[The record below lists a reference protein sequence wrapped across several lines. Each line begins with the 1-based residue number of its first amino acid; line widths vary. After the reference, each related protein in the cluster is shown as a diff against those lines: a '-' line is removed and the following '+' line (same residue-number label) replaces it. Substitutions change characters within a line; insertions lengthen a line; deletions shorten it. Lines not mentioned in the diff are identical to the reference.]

1 MEAAVSE
8 SSITKK
14 IIATGFKELM
24 QKKPFEKI
32 TISDIANVCGIN
44 RQTFYYHFQD
54 KYDLL
59 NQIFCNEVIYP
70 FINDITVDN
79 WSNNLIKM
87 LTVVSN
93 NSKFYTNALR
103 TSYSSEFQKYI
114 HTVSTR
120 IFAEIIDDA
129 AGKKL
134 IATNDKMFIAEF
146 FSYGIIG
153 SVVTWITK
161 GIKEP
166 PEVVVNHIV
175 NLVNDCKNYAV
186 KRYMD
191 S

>member
-1 MEAAVSE
+1 MSE
-8 SSITKK
+8 SSITKRV
-14 IIATGFKELM
+14 ISNGFKELM

-59 NQIFCNEVIYP
+59 NQIFYNEAIIP
-70 FINDITVDN
+70 FVNDLTVDN
-79 WSNNLIKM
+79 WSKNLLNM

-93 NSKFYTNALR
+93 NSKFYINALH
-103 TSYSSEFQKYI
+103 TSYSSEFQKYM
-114 HTVSTR
+114 HTVSTK
-120 IFAEIIDDA
+120 IFSEVIDDA
-129 AGKKL
+129 SGKKL
-134 IATNDKMFIAEF
+134 IENNDKMFIAEF

-153 SVVTWITK
+153 SFVAWVTK

-166 PEVVVNHIV
+166 PEVIVNHIV
-175 NLVNDCKNYAV
+175 DLVDDCKNYAV
-186 KRYMD
+186 KRCMN

>member
-1 MEAAVSE
+1 MSD
-8 SSITKK
+8 SSITRKV
-14 IIATGFKELM
+14 ISNGFKELM

-59 NQIFCNEVIYP
+59 NQIFCNEVIVP
-70 FINDITVDN
+70 FANDLTVDN
-79 WSNNLIKM
+79 WSKNLLNM

-93 NSKFYTNALR
+93 NSKFYINALN
-103 TSYSSEFQKYI
+103 TSYSSEFQKYM
-114 HTVSTR
+114 HRVSTK
-120 IFAEIIDDA
+120 IFTEVIDDA
-129 AGKKL
+129 SGKRL
-134 IATNDKMFIAEF
+134 IANNDKMFIAEF

-153 SVVTWITK
+153 SVVAWVTK
-161 GIKEP
+161 GIKES
-166 PEVVVNHIV
+166 PEVIVNHIV

-186 KRYMD
+186 RRYMD

>member
-93 NSKFYTNALR
+93 NSKFY
-103 TSYSSEFQKYI
+103 
-114 HTVSTR
+114 
-120 IFAEIIDDA
+120 
-129 AGKKL
+129 
-134 IATNDKMFIAEF
+134 
-146 FSYGIIG
+146 
-153 SVVTWITK
+153 
-161 GIKEP
+161 IK
-166 PEVVVNHIV
+166 
-175 NLVNDCKNYAV
+175 
-186 KRYMD
+186 
-191 S
+191 

>member
-1 MEAAVSE
+1 MSE

-14 IIATGFKELM
+14 VISNGFKELM

-59 NQIFCNEVIYP
+59 NRIFFNEVITP
-70 FINDITVDN
+70 FANDLTISN
-79 WSNNLIKM
+79 WSENLLKM

-93 NSKFYTNALR
+93 NSKFYINALH
-103 TSYSSEFQKYI
+103 TSYNSEFEKYMHQI
-114 HTVSTR
+114 STK
-120 IFAEIIDDA
+120 IFSEVIDDVS
-129 AGKKL
+129 GKKL
-134 IATNDKMFIAEF
+134 IENNDKMFIAEF

-153 SVVTWITK
+153 SVVSWVNK

-166 PEVVVNHIV
+166 PEVIVKHIV
-175 NLVNDCKNYAV
+175 DLVDDCKDYAV
-186 KRYMD
+186 RRYM
-191 S
+191 SL